1 MKCYKTLEEKA
12 GSVKKDLFQG
22 QWKPTLPLRAGA
34 CLASGDSGCLIMPE
48 CILVPSLAAC

>member
-22 QWKPTLPLRAGA
+22 QWKLALPLQTGA
-34 CLASGDSGCLIMPE
+34 CLASGDWVSYHARVHISP
-48 CILVPSLAAC
+48 